1 MILSYILTI
10 ISMFLFS
17 LNSVFVKKI
26 NLSLIHKLFITFL
39 ILVSLSFI
47 TIKFI
52 NPSQDLKIFD
62 MKTSLISGSYFLQ
75 VLFLFIAYTTLPV
88 SISLPL
94 MTGAAVIF
102 FDVFNIIINKAKLTV
117 TEWIL
122 NVVTI
127 IGIVLISYTKNT
139 GLNKYFLLGIVSSL
153 LWSVLDPVNMILTKK
168 YAKDDKSDTKKE
180 NTKNMSTLKKQ
191 LLTSSVEIFNL
202 NKVGLPILTLIIIAL
217 STYKFSNVPTTL
229 FHKENLTSNEIGSF
243 IFYQV
248 LTYYP
253 AFPAAYYGLNTLND
267 SVFGIL
273 STLTIPFGIMMGKI
287 FFNETIGLK
296 QIIGGIIIMI
306 GVITKTYLLSR
317 KK

>member
-1 MILSYILTI
+1 M
-10 ISMFLFS
+10 
-17 LNSVFVKKI
+17 
-26 NLSLIHKLFITFL
+26 
-39 ILVSLSFI
+39 
-47 TIKFI
+47 
-52 NPSQDLKIFD
+52 
-62 MKTSLISGSYFLQ
+62 
-75 VLFLFIAYTTLPV
+75 
-88 SISLPL
+88 
-94 MTGAAVIF
+94 
-102 FDVFNIIINKAKLTV
+102 
-117 TEWIL
+117 
-122 NVVTI
+122 
-127 IGIVLISYTKNT
+127 
-139 GLNKYFLLGIVSSL
+139 LGIVSSL

-180 NTKNMSTLKKQ
+180 NTKNMSTFKKQ

-202 NKVGLPILTLIIIAL
+202 NKVGLPILTLIIILL
-217 STYKFSNVPTTL
+217 STYKFSNVPATL

-287 FFNETIGLK
+287 FFNETIGLRK
-296 QIIGGIIIMI
+296 IIGGIIIMI

-317 KK
+317 TK

>member
-1 MILSYILTI
+1 
-10 ISMFLFS
+10 MFMFS

-26 NLSLIHKLFITFL
+26 NISLVHKLFITFL
-39 ILVSLSFI
+39 ILVSISLI

-52 NPSQDLKIFD
+52 DPSQHLNMFD

-75 VLFLFIAYTTLPV
+75 ILFLFIAYTTLPI

-102 FDVFNIIINKAKLTV
+102 FDIFNIIINKAKLTV

-139 GLNKYFLLGIVSSL
+139 GLNKYFLLGIASSL
-153 LWSVLDPVNMILTKK
+153 IWSVLDPVNMILTKK
-168 YAKDDKSDTKKE
+168 YAKSDKTDSKNDD
-180 NTKNMSTLKKQ
+180 TKNMSTFKKQ
-191 LLTSSVEIFNL
+191 LMTSSMEIFNL
-202 NKVGLPILTLIIIAL
+202 NKVGLPILTLIIILL
-217 STYKFSNVPTTL
+217 STYKITSVPTTL
-229 FHKENLTSNEIGSF
+229 FHNENLTSKEIGSF
-243 IFYQV
+243 IFYQL

-253 AFPAAYYGLNTLND
+253 AFPAAYYGLNTLNA

-273 STLTIPFGIMMGKI
+273 STLTIPFGLIMGKI
-287 FFNETIGLK
+287 FFNETVGLRK
-296 QIIGGIIIMI
+296 IIGGIIIMI
-306 GVITKTYLLSR
+306 GVIMKTYLLN
-317 KK
+317 KTK

>member
-1 MILSYILTI
+1 MILSYILTMF
-10 ISMFLFS
+10 SMFLFS

-26 NLSLIHKLFITFL
+26 NISLIHKLFITFL
-39 ILVSLSFI
+39 ILVSISFI

-52 NPSQDLKIFD
+52 NPSQDFKLFD
-62 MKTSLISGSYFLQ
+62 MNTCLISGSYFLQ

-102 FDVFNIIINKAKLTV
+102 FDVFNIIINNAELTV
-117 TEWIL
+117 VEWIL

-127 IGIVLISYTKNT
+127 IGIALISYSKNT
-139 GLNKYFLLGIVSSL
+139 VSNKYFLLGIVSSL

-168 YAKDDKSDTKKE
+168 YAKDDKSNTKKDH
-180 NTKNMSTLKKQ
+180 TKNMSTFKKQ
-191 LLTSSVEIFNL
+191 LLTSSLEIFNL
-202 NKVGLPILTLIIIAL
+202 NKVGLPMLTLIIIVF
-217 STYKFSNVPTTL
+217 STFKFSSVPTTL
-229 FHKENLTSNEIGSF
+229 FHKENLTSKEIGSF
-243 IFYQV
+243 IFYQI

-273 STLTIPFGIMMGKI
+273 STLTIPFGIIMGKV
-287 FFNETIGLK
+287 FFNETVGLRK
-296 QIIGGIIIMI
+296 IIGGIITMI
-306 GVITKTYLLSR
+306 GVITKTYLLSS

>member
-1 MILSYILTI
+1 
-10 ISMFLFS
+10 MFLFS

-26 NLSLIHKLFITFL
+26 SLSLIHKLFITFL
-39 ILVSLSFI
+39 ILVSLSYI
-47 TIKFI
+47 TIKYI

-102 FDVFNIIINKAKLTV
+102 FDIFNIIINKAKLTV
-117 TEWIL
+117 TEWLL
-122 NVVTI
+122 NAVTI
-127 IGIVLISYTKNT
+127 IGIILISYTKNT

-168 YAKDDKSDTKKE
+168 YAKDGKSDTKKE
-180 NTKNMSTLKKQ
+180 NTKNMSTFKKQ

-202 NKVGLPILTLIIIAL
+202 NKVGLPILTLIIILL

-287 FFNETIGLK
+287 FFNETIGLRK
-296 QIIGGIIIMI
+296 IIGGIIIMI

>member
-10 ISMFLFS
+10 LSMLLFS

-26 NLSLIHKLFITFL
+26 NLSLVHKLFITFL
-39 ILVSLSFI
+39 ILVSFSLI

-52 NPSQDLKIFD
+52 NPSQDFKLFD
-62 MKTSLISGSYFLQ
+62 MKTCLISGSYFLQ
-75 VLFLFIAYTTLPV
+75 VVFLFIAYTTLPV

-117 TEWIL
+117 AEWIL

-127 IGIVLISYTKNT
+127 IGIVLISYAKNT
-139 GLNKYFLLGIVSSL
+139 GLNKYFLLGIISSL
-153 LWSVLDPVNMILTKK
+153 LWSVLDPVNMILTEK
-168 YAKDDKSDTKKE
+168 YANDDKSNSKKDD
-180 NTKNMSTLKKQ
+180 TKNMSTFKKQ
-191 LLTSSVEIFNL
+191 LLTSSLEIFNL
-202 NKVGLPILTLIIIAL
+202 NKVGLPILTLLIIVL
-217 STYKFSNVPTTL
+217 STYKFSNVPSTL
-229 FHKENLTSNEIGSF
+229 FHKENLTSKEIGTF
-243 IFYQV
+243 IFYQI

-273 STLTIPFGIMMGKI
+273 STLTIPFGIIMGKV
-287 FFNETIGLK
+287 FFNETVGLRK
-296 QIIGGIIIMI
+296 IIGGIIIMI
-306 GVITKTYLLSR
+306 GVIMKTYLLD
-317 KK
+317 KTK

>member
-1 MILSYILTI
+1 MILSYILTML
-10 ISMFLFS
+10 SMFLFS

-26 NLSLIHKLFITFL
+26 NISLIHKLFITFL
-39 ILVSLSFI
+39 ILVSISFI
-47 TIKFI
+47 TIKVI
-52 NPSQDLKIFD
+52 NPSHDFKLFD
-62 MKTSLISGSYFLQ
+62 MNTCLISGSYFLQ

-102 FDVFNIIINKAKLTV
+102 FDVFNIIINKAKLTMA
-117 TEWIL
+117 EWTL

-127 IGIVLISYTKNT
+127 IGILLISYSKNT

-168 YAKDDKSDTKKE
+168 YAKDDKSNTKKDD
-180 NTKNMSTLKKQ
+180 TKNMSTFKKQ
-191 LLTSSVEIFNL
+191 LLTSSLEIFNL
-202 NKVGLPILTLIIIAL
+202 NKVGLPMLTLIIL
-217 STYKFSNVPTTL
+217 LFSTFKFRNVPTTV
-229 FHKENLTSNEIGSF
+229 FHKENLTSNEIGLF
-243 IFYQV
+243 IFYQL

-273 STLTIPFGIMMGKI
+273 STLTIPFGIIMGKV
-287 FFNETIGLK
+287 FFNETVGLRK
-296 QIIGGIIIMI
+296 IIGGIITMI
-306 GVITKTYLLSR
+306 GVITKTYLLSS